1 VKAGFSNKLLIKG
14 AITVAKILVIE
25 DEESIRENILDLLEA
40 ENFEGIGAINGQVGI
55 KLANEQIPDLILCDM
70 MMPEV
75 DGHGVLKALRS
86 EPLTATI
93 PFIFLTAKA
102 DKSDIRTG
110 MELGAD
116 DYITKPCTPQELLK
130 AIAIRLEKQK
140 TISRQSQK
148 TLDELRT
155 NISMS
160 LPHELRTPLNAIMGF
175 SELILSEYQVLKES
189 DILEMIGQIQTSGHR
204 LYRLIQNFLL
214 YAELEI
220 AATNPELL
228 KEMRNSEFSCV
239 KSLLTQK
246 ARQQAKHAN
255 RTDDLQLNLHDSSVA
270 IDSVRLAKIVEE
282 LLDNAFKFSLE
293 GTPVVLSTVVEN
305 QTFILSVKDQG
316 RGMTADQIAQLEAY
330 RQFDRKLYQQA
341 GLGLGLAIVQR
352 LAELHGGKFK
362 IESLPQQETIVCV
375 SLPV

>member
-1 VKAGFSNKLLIKG
+1 M
-14 AITVAKILVIE
+14 TKILVIE
-25 DEESIRENILDLLEA
+25 DEESIRENILELLEA
-40 ENFEGIGAINGQVGI
+40 EDFQGIGATNGKIGI
-55 KLANEQIPDLILCDM
+55 KMAIDQIPDLILCDM
-70 MMPEV
+70 MMPET

-102 DKSDIRTG
+102 DKSDIRRG

-130 AIAIRLEKQK
+130 AIAIRLEKHK
-140 TISRQSQK
+140 AISRKSQK

-160 LPHELRTPLNAIMGF
+160 LPHELRTPLNAILGF
-175 SELILSEYQVLKES
+175 SELMLSEYQVFEES
-189 DILEMIGQIQTSGHR
+189 DILDMLGQINTSGHR

-228 KEMRNSEFSCV
+228 KEMRSSEFSCI

-246 ARQQAKHAN
+246 AQQQAKLVN
-255 RTDDLQLNLHDSSVA
+255 RTDDLQLNLEDFSVA
-270 IDSVRLAKIVEE
+270 IDSVKLAKIVEE

-293 GTPVVLSTVVEN
+293 GTPVLLSTLVEDR
-305 QTFILSVKDQG
+305 TFILSVKDRG

-352 LAELHGGKFK
+352 LAELHGGEFK

-375 SLPV
+375 SLPI

>member
-1 VKAGFSNKLLIKG
+1 M
-14 AITVAKILVIE
+14 AKILVIE
-25 DEESIRENILDLLEA
+25 DEESIRENILELLEA
-40 ENFEGIGAINGQVGI
+40 ENFEGMGAINGQVGI
-55 KLANEQIPDLILCDM
+55 KLAIEQIPDLILCDM

-102 DKSDIRTG
+102 DKVDVRTG

-160 LPHELRTPLNAIMGF
+160 LPHELRTPLNAILGF
-175 SELILSEYQVLKES
+175 SELILSEYQVLEES
-189 DILEMIGQIQTSGHR
+189 DILEMIGQIHTSGHR

-239 KSLLTQK
+239 KSLLSQK

-255 RTDDLQLNLHDSSVA
+255 RTDDLQLNLQDSSVA

-293 GTPVVLSTVVEN
+293 GTPVLLRTFVEN

-316 RGMTADQIAQLEAY
+316 RGMTNDQIAQLEAY
-330 RQFDRKLYQQA
+330 RQFDRRLYQQA

-352 LAELHGGKFK
+352 LVELHGGEFK
-362 IESLPQQETIVCV
+362 IESFPQQETIVCV

>member
-1 VKAGFSNKLLIKG
+1 M
-14 AITVAKILVIE
+14 AKILVIE
-25 DEESIRENILDLLEA
+25 DEEAIRENILELLEA
-40 ENFEGIGAINGQVGI
+40 ENFEGIGAINGKVGI
-55 KLANEQIPDLILCDM
+55 KLAIEKIPDLILCDM

-75 DGHGVLKALRS
+75 DGHGVIKALRS

-102 DKSDIRTG
+102 DKVDIRTG

-160 LPHELRTPLNAIMGF
+160 LPHELRTPLNAILGF
-175 SELILSEYQVLKES
+175 SELILSEYQVLEES

-255 RTDDLQLNLHDSSVA
+255 RTDDLQLNLHDYSVA
-270 IDSVRLAKIVEE
+270 IDSVKLAKIVEE

-293 GTPVVLSTVVEN
+293 GTPVLLSTVIEN

-316 RGMTADQIAQLEAY
+316 RGMTTDQIAQLEAY

-352 LAELHGGKFK
+352 LVELHGGEFK

>member
-1 VKAGFSNKLLIKG
+1 M
-14 AITVAKILVIE
+14 AKILVIE
-25 DEESIRENILDLLEA
+25 DEEAIRENILELLEA
-40 ENFEGIGAINGQVGI
+40 ENFEGIGAINGKVGI
-55 KLANEQIPDLILCDM
+55 KLAIEKIPDLILCDM

-75 DGHGVLKALRS
+75 DGHGVIKALRS

-102 DKSDIRTG
+102 DKIDVRTG

-160 LPHELRTPLNAIMGF
+160 LPHELRTPLNAILGF
-175 SELILSEYQVLKES
+175 SELILSEYQVLEES

-239 KSLLTQK
+239 KSLLSQK

-255 RTDDLQLNLHDSSVA
+255 RTDDLQLNLQDSSVA
-270 IDSVRLAKIVEE
+270 MDSVRLAKIVEE

-293 GTPVVLSTVVEN
+293 GTPILLSTFVEN
-305 QTFILSVKDQG
+305 QTFILSVKDKG

-352 LAELHGGKFK
+352 LVELHGGEFK

>member
-1 VKAGFSNKLLIKG
+1 M
-14 AITVAKILVIE
+14 AKILVIE

-175 SELILSEYQVLKES
+175 SELILSEYQVLEES

-293 GTPVVLSTVVEN
+293 GTPVVLSTLVEN

-330 RQFDRKLYQQA
+330 RQFDRKIYQQA

-362 IESLPQQETIVCV
+362 IESWPQQETIVCV

>member
-1 VKAGFSNKLLIKG
+1 M
-14 AITVAKILVIE
+14 AKILVIE

-40 ENFEGIGAINGQVGI
+40 ENFEGIGAINGKVGI
-55 KLANEQIPDLILCDM
+55 KLASEQIPDLILCDM

-102 DKSDIRTG
+102 DKSDVRTG

-130 AIAIRLEKQK
+130 AIAIRIEKQK
-140 TISRQSQK
+140 TISRKSQQ

-175 SELILSEYQVLKES
+175 SELILSEYHVLKES

-239 KSLLTQK
+239 KSLLSQK

-255 RTDDLQLNLHDSSVA
+255 RTDDLQLNLQDSSVA

-293 GTPVVLSTVVEN
+293 GTPVVLSNWVEN

>member
-1 VKAGFSNKLLIKG
+1 M
-14 AITVAKILVIE
+14 TKILVIE
-25 DEESIRENILDLLEA
+25 DEESIRENILELLEA
-40 ENFEGIGAINGQVGI
+40 EKFQGIGATNGKIGI
-55 KLANEQIPDLILCDM
+55 KMAIDQIPDLILCDM

-75 DGHGVLKALRS
+75 DGYGVLKALRS

-102 DKSDIRTG
+102 DKSDIRKG

-130 AIAIRLEKQK
+130 AIAIRLEKHK
-140 TISRQSQK
+140 AISSKSQK

-160 LPHELRTPLNAIMGF
+160 LPHELRTPLNAILGF
-175 SELILSEYQVLKES
+175 SELMLSEYKVFQES
-189 DILEMIGQIQTSGHR
+189 DILEMLGQINTSGHR

-228 KEMRNSEFSCV
+228 KEMRNSEFSCI
-239 KSLLTQK
+239 KSLITQK
-246 ARQQAKHAN
+246 AQQQAKLVN
-255 RTDDLQLNLHDSSVA
+255 RTDDLQLNLEDFSVA
-270 IDSVRLAKIVEE
+270 IDSVKLSKIVEE

-293 GTPVVLSTVVEN
+293 GTPVLLSTLVED

-316 RGMTADQIAQLEAY
+316 RGITAEQIAQLEAY
-330 RQFDRKLYQQA
+330 RQFDRKTYQQA

-352 LAELHGGKFK
+352 LAELHGGEFK

-375 SLPV
+375 FLPI

>member
-1 VKAGFSNKLLIKG
+1 
-14 AITVAKILVIE
+14 VAKILVIE

-40 ENFEGIGAINGQVGI
+40 ENFEGIGAINGKVGI

-175 SELILSEYQVLKES
+175 SELILSEYQVLEES

-255 RTDDLQLNLHDSSVA
+255 RVDDLQLNLHDSSVA

-293 GTPVVLSTVVEN
+293 GTPVFLRTVVEN

-316 RGMTADQIAQLEAY
+316 RGMTAEQIAQLEAY
-330 RQFDRKLYQQA
+330 RQFDRKIYQQA

>member
-1 VKAGFSNKLLIKG
+1 M
-14 AITVAKILVIE
+14 AKILVIE
-25 DEESIRENILDLLEA
+25 DEEAIRENILELLEA
-40 ENFEGIGAINGQVGI
+40 ENFEGIGAINGKVGI
-55 KLANEQIPDLILCDM
+55 KLAIEKIPDLILCDM

-75 DGHGVLKALRS
+75 DGYGVIKALRS

-102 DKSDIRTG
+102 DKVDVRTG

-160 LPHELRTPLNAIMGF
+160 LPHELRTPLNAILGF
-175 SELILSEYQVLKES
+175 SELILSEYQVLEES

-239 KSLLTQK
+239 KSLLSQK
-246 ARQQAKHAN
+246 AKQQAKHAN
-255 RTDDLQLNLHDSSVA
+255 RTEDLQLNLQDSSVA
-270 IDSVRLAKIVEE
+270 MDSVRLAKIVEE

-293 GTPVVLSTVVEN
+293 GTPVLLSTFVEN
-305 QTFILSVKDQG
+305 QTFILSVKDKG
-316 RGMTADQIAQLEAY
+316 RGMTTDQIAQLEAY

-352 LAELHGGKFK
+352 LVELHGGEFK
-362 IESLPQQETIVCV
+362 IESFPQKETTVCV

>member
-1 VKAGFSNKLLIKG
+1 M
-14 AITVAKILVIE
+14 AKILVIE

-40 ENFEGIGAINGQVGI
+40 ENFEGIGAINGKVGI
-55 KLANEQIPDLILCDM
+55 KLAIEQIPDLILCDM

-75 DGHGVLKALRS
+75 DGHGVIKALRS

-102 DKSDIRTG
+102 DKVDVRTG

-130 AIAIRLEKQK
+130 AITIRLEKQK

-160 LPHELRTPLNAIMGF
+160 LPHELRTPLNAILGF
-175 SELILSEYQVLKES
+175 SELILSEYQVLEES

-228 KEMRNSEFSCV
+228 NEMRNSEFSCV
-239 KSLLTQK
+239 KSLLSQK

-255 RTDDLQLNLHDSSVA
+255 RSDDLQLNLQDASVA
-270 IDSVRLAKIVEE
+270 MDSVRLAKIVEE

-293 GTPVVLSTVVEN
+293 GTPVLLSTFVEN
-305 QTFILSVKDQG
+305 QTFILSVTDKG
-316 RGMTADQIAQLEAY
+316 RGMTTDQIAQLEAY

-352 LAELHGGKFK
+352 LVELHGGEFK
-362 IESLPQQETIVCV
+362 IESWPQQETIVCV

>member
-1 VKAGFSNKLLIKG
+1 M
-14 AITVAKILVIE
+14 AKILVIE
-25 DEESIRENILDLLEA
+25 DEEAIRENILELLEA

-55 KLANEQIPDLILCDM
+55 KLAIEQIPDLILCDM

-75 DGHGVLKALRS
+75 DGHGVIKALRS

-102 DKSDIRTG
+102 DKVDIRTG

-160 LPHELRTPLNAIMGF
+160 LPHELRTPLNAILGF
-175 SELILSEYQVLKES
+175 SELILSEYQVLEES

-239 KSLLTQK
+239 KSLLSQK

-255 RTDDLQLNLHDSSVA
+255 RTDDLQLNLQDASVA
-270 IDSVRLAKIVEE
+270 MDSVRLAKIVEE

-293 GTPVVLSTVVEN
+293 GTPVLLSTFVEN

-352 LAELHGGKFK
+352 LAELHGGEFK

>member
-1 VKAGFSNKLLIKG
+1 M
-14 AITVAKILVIE
+14 AKILVIE

-40 ENFEGIGAINGQVGI
+40 ENFEGIGAINGKVGI

-175 SELILSEYQVLKES
+175 SELILSEYHVLKES

-246 ARQQAKHAN
+246 ALQQAKHAN

-293 GTPVVLSTVVEN
+293 GTPVVLSTLVEN

-330 RQFDRKLYQQA
+330 RQFDRKIYQQA

-362 IESLPQQETIVCV
+362 IESWPQQETIVCV

>member
-1 VKAGFSNKLLIKG
+1 M
-14 AITVAKILVIE
+14 AKILVIE
-25 DEESIRENILDLLEA
+25 DEEAIRENILELLEA
-40 ENFEGIGAINGQVGI
+40 ENFEGIGAINGKVGI
-55 KLANEQIPDLILCDM
+55 KLAIERIPDLILCDM

-102 DKSDIRTG
+102 DKVDIRTG

-160 LPHELRTPLNAIMGF
+160 LPHELRTPLNAILGF
-175 SELILSEYQVLKES
+175 SELILSEYQVLEEA

-239 KSLLTQK
+239 KSLLSQK

-255 RTDDLQLNLHDSSVA
+255 RTDDLQLNLQDSSVA

-293 GTPVVLSTVVEN
+293 GTPVLLSTFVEN

-316 RGMTADQIAQLEAY
+316 RGMTTDQIAQLEAY

-352 LAELHGGKFK
+352 LVELHGGEFK
-362 IESLPQQETIVCV
+362 IESLPQQETIVSV

>member
-1 VKAGFSNKLLIKG
+1 M
-14 AITVAKILVIE
+14 AKILVIE

-40 ENFEGIGAINGQVGI
+40 ENFEGIGAINGKVGI
-55 KLANEQIPDLILCDM
+55 TLANEQIPDLILCDM

-102 DKSDIRTG
+102 DKTDIRTG
-110 MELGAD
+110 MEQGAD

-175 SELILSEYQVLKES
+175 SELILSEYQVLEES

-255 RTDDLQLNLHDSSVA
+255 RTDDLQINLQDSSVA

-293 GTPVVLSTVVEN
+293 GTPVVLSTLVEN

-330 RQFDRKLYQQA
+330 RQFDRKIYQQA

>member
-1 VKAGFSNKLLIKG
+1 M
-14 AITVAKILVIE
+14 TKILVIE
-25 DEESIRENILDLLEA
+25 DEESIRENILELLEA
-40 ENFEGIGAINGQVGI
+40 ENFQGIGATNGKIGI
-55 KLANEQIPDLILCDM
+55 KMAIAQIPDLILCDM
-70 MMPEV
+70 MMPEI

-102 DKSDIRTG
+102 EKSDIRTG

-130 AIAIRLEKQK
+130 AIAIRLEKHK
-140 TISRQSQK
+140 TISKQSQK

-160 LPHELRTPLNAIMGF
+160 LPHELRTPLNAILGF
-175 SELILSEYQVLKES
+175 SELIMSEYQVFEES
-189 DILEMIGQIQTSGHR
+189 DILDMIGQINTSGHR

-214 YAELEI
+214 YAELEM

-228 KEMRNSEFSCV
+228 LEMRNSQFSCV

-246 ARQQAKHAN
+246 AQQQAKLVN

-270 IDSVRLAKIVEE
+270 MDSIKLTKIVEE

-293 GTPVVLSTVVEN
+293 GTPVLLSTLVEN
-305 QTFILSVKDQG
+305 QTFIISVKDQG
-316 RGMTADQIAQLEAY
+316 RGMTADQIAHLEAY
-330 RQFDRKLYQQA
+330 RQFDRKIYQQP

-352 LAELHGGKFK
+352 LAELHGGEFK
-362 IESLPQQETIVCV
+362 IESLPHYETIVCV

>member
-1 VKAGFSNKLLIKG
+1 M
-14 AITVAKILVIE
+14 AKILVIE

-40 ENFEGIGAINGQVGI
+40 ENFEGIGAINGKVGI
-55 KLANEQIPDLILCDM
+55 KLASEQIPDLILCDM

-175 SELILSEYQVLKES
+175 SELILSEYQVLEES

-255 RTDDLQLNLHDSSVA
+255 RTDDLQLKLHDSSVA
-270 IDSVRLAKIVEE
+270 MDSVRLAKIVEE

-293 GTPVVLSTVVEN
+293 GTPVVLSTLVEN

>member
-1 VKAGFSNKLLIKG
+1 M
-14 AITVAKILVIE
+14 AKILVIE
-25 DEESIRENILDLLEA
+25 DEEAIRENILELLEA
-40 ENFEGIGAINGQVGI
+40 ENFEGIGAINGKVGI
-55 KLANEQIPDLILCDM
+55 KLAIETIPDLILCDM

-75 DGHGVLKALRS
+75 DGHGVIKALRS

-102 DKSDIRTG
+102 DKVDVRMG

-160 LPHELRTPLNAIMGF
+160 LPHELRTPLNAILGF
-175 SELILSEYQVLKES
+175 SELILSEYQVLEES

-239 KSLLTQK
+239 KSLLSQK
-246 ARQQAKHAN
+246 ARQQAKHAD
-255 RTDDLQLNLHDSSVA
+255 RTDDLQLNLQDASVA
-270 IDSVRLAKIVEE
+270 MDSVRLAKIVEE

-293 GTPVVLSTVVEN
+293 GTPVLLSTFVEN

-316 RGMTADQIAQLEAY
+316 RGMTTDQIAQLEAY

-352 LAELHGGKFK
+352 LVELHGGEFK

>member
-1 VKAGFSNKLLIKG
+1 
-14 AITVAKILVIE
+14 VAKILVIE

-40 ENFEGIGAINGQVGI
+40 ENFEGIGAINGKVGI

-110 MELGAD
+110 MEQGAD

-255 RTDDLQLNLHDSSVA
+255 RTDDLQLNLQDSSVA

-293 GTPVVLSTVVEN
+293 GTPVVLSTLVEN

>member
-1 VKAGFSNKLLIKG
+1 M
-14 AITVAKILVIE
+14 AKILVIE

-40 ENFEGIGAINGQVGI
+40 ENFEGIGAINGKVGI
-55 KLANEQIPDLILCDM
+55 KLASEQIPDLILCDM

-175 SELILSEYQVLKES
+175 SELILSEYQVLEES

-255 RTDDLQLNLHDSSVA
+255 RTDDLQLNLQDSSVA

-362 IESLPQQETIVCV
+362 IESLPQQETIVRV

>member
-1 VKAGFSNKLLIKG
+1 M
-14 AITVAKILVIE
+14 AKILVIE

-40 ENFEGIGAINGQVGI
+40 ENFEGIGAINGKVGV

-110 MELGAD
+110 MEQGAD

-175 SELILSEYQVLKES
+175 SELILSEYQVLEES

-239 KSLLTQK
+239 KSLLSQK

-255 RTDDLQLNLHDSSVA
+255 RTDDLQLNLQDSSVA

-293 GTPVVLSTVVEN
+293 GTPVVLSTLVEN
-305 QTFILSVKDQG
+305 QTFILSVKDKG

>member
-1 VKAGFSNKLLIKG
+1 
-14 AITVAKILVIE
+14 VAKILVIE

-175 SELILSEYQVLKES
+175 SELILSEYQVLEES

-220 AATNPELL
+220 AATNPEVL

-255 RTDDLQLNLHDSSVA
+255 RTDDLQLNLQDSSVA

-293 GTPVVLSTVVEN
+293 GTPVFLSTVVEN

-362 IESLPQQETIVCV
+362 IESLPQQETIVRV